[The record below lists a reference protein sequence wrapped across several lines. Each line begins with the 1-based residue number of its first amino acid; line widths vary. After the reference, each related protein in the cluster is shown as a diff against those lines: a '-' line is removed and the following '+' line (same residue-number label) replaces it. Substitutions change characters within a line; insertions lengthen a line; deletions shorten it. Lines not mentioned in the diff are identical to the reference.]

1 MLNPPNNRRRSA
13 KAALPAALLALLLAV
28 FAAGCGGGDDDA
40 TGSSGGGGSVDVV
53 AYSTPQQ
60 AFEEGIIPAFE
71 GTPGGEGTSF
81 STSFGASGD
90 QRRAVEAGQSADFVD
105 FSLEPDM
112 TSLVEAGLVPKDWNA
127 NEHKGMITDSVVVI
141 SVRPGNPEG
150 IESWED
156 LVSGEV
162 EIITPNPATSGG
174 AKWNIMAAYGS
185 QISAGKSPDE
195 ALDFVAEIIANTS
208 VLDDSARDSLQTFA
222 NGKGDVL
229 IGYENEAI
237 QAQEEGVELEYVIPD
252 ETILIENPAAVT
264 ADAQDP
270 ETAKAFLD
278 FIWSKEGQQIFAEYG
293 YRPVDDAVLAEHQEE
308 LPQVPG
314 LFTIEE
320 FGGWEKVDAEM
331 FDDENGKVTEILRNQ
346 GAPLE

>member
-1 MLNPPNNRRRSA
+1 MRNAPNESRRRGA
-13 KAALPAALLALLLAV
+13 KVGLLAALAALAV
-28 FAAGCGGGDDDA
+28 AVVAAGCGGSDDA
-40 TGSSGGGGSVDVV
+40 SGSGGSVALV

-60 AFEEGIIPAFE
+60 AFEEGLIPAFQE
-71 GTPGGEGTSF
+71 TSGGEGSDFT
-81 STSFGASGD
+81 TSFGSSGD

-105 FSLEPDM
+105 LSLEPDM
-112 TSLVEAGLVPKDWNA
+112 TSLVEEGLVDKNWNA
-127 NEHKGMITDSVVVI
+127 NENKGIITDSVVVF

-156 LVSGEV
+156 LVSGDV

-185 QISAGKSPDE
+185 QIEQGKSEKE
-195 ALDFVAEIIANTS
+195 ALEFVAKIFENTS

-222 NGKGDVL
+222 SGKGDVL

-237 QAQEEGVELEYVIPD
+237 QAQDEGVDLEYIIPD
-252 ETILIENPAAVT
+252 DTILIENPAAVT
-264 ADAQDP
+264 TDASDP

-278 FIWSKEGQQIFAEYG
+278 FIWTDEGQQLFADYG
-293 YRPVDDAVLAEHQEE
+293 YRPVTESVLAENTDKF
-308 LPQVPG
+308 PDVPG

-320 FGGWEKVDAEM
+320 FGGWGTADDEF
-331 FDDENGKVTEILRNQ
+331 FDDENGKVTEILRDQ